1 MANVTAMEP
10 QVLVDLLAL
19 NLEHS
24 RLLSLPAAQ
33 RNVTVVSPWLTDM
46 ELELHPSGHH
56 ASLGSRSSLQS
67 YHLSE
72 ALHCFCREG
81 WCVNVAVLRYGESYC
96 GLRKDPLL
104 FPREI
109 GVLRHLLAAGANVF
123 LCPGLHAKG
132 IVTPLGVVA
141 GTTNYTHSGLH
152 LQMQN
157 AYYFPYNHQE
167 FAKTRSQ
174 LLSFLQPEWKSNV
187 VPNPIT

>member
-1 MANVTAMEP
+1 MEP

-24 RLLSLPAAQ
+24 RLISLPEAQ
-33 RNVTVVSPWLTDM
+33 RSITVISPWLTDM

-56 ASLGSRSSLQS
+56 SVLGVRSDSRA
-67 YHLSE
+67 YHFSE
-72 ALHCFCREG
+72 ALIAFCRAE

-96 GLRKDPLL
+96 GLKKSPSLFSREVSLL
-104 FPREI
+104 R
-109 GVLRHLLAAGANVF
+109 RLLTAGANVF

-132 IVTPLGVVA
+132 IITPLGVVT

-157 AYYFPYNHQE
+157 AYYFSYNHAE
-167 FAKTRSQ
+167 FTKTCAN
-174 LLSFLQPEWKSNV
+174 LLSVLRPEWKSMT
-187 VPNPIT
+187 VPNPIP

>member
-1 MANVTAMEP
+1 MANVTSMEP

-19 NLEHS
+19 NIEHS
-24 RLLSLPAAQ
+24 RLLPLPETQ
-33 RNVTVVSPWLTDM
+33 RVVTVVSPWLTDM

-56 ASLGSRSSLQS
+56 ATLGSRSNTQE

-72 ALHCFCREG
+72 AILCFCRDG

-96 GLRKDPLL
+96 GLRKDPAQFSRELGLL
-104 FPREI
+104 R
-109 GVLRHLLAAGANVF
+109 RLLSAGANVY

-157 AYYFPYNHQE
+157 AYYFPFNHQE
-167 FAKTRSQ
+167 FAKTRAQ
-174 LLSFLQPEWKSNV
+174 LLACLQPEWKSSM
-187 VPNPIT
+187 VPNPIN